1 MIEAP
6 TLWQLIEARARATPD
21 ARMAVDPAGRTL
33 DFAGYRDAALRVA
46 GGLHSL
52 GIGSGSRVAWMLPT
66 RLETLVLLAA
76 LARLDAVQIP
86 LLPIFRLRELR
97 FIVDQCRPRLL
108 MVPAPGRGVDHPAMA
123 AELASERPELET
135 LVVADRLPERD
146 DPSARLPPVRAVRAV
161 DEPEVEP
168 GVESVDAPGAEQP
181 VRWILYTSGTTSEPK
196 GVQHTDASLWEAAR
210 AMSHCLALAPDD
222 RVAFVFPITHVG
234 GINWIQAALAT
245 GCSLVVIER
254 FADSQTIPTLAREG
268 VTQATA
274 GTVFHEAYLAA
285 QREHGPEPLFPHVR
299 AFPGGGAPK
308 PPRLHFDLRRE
319 MGGAGIVSG
328 YGLTECP
335 ILAMNRVG
343 DDDEKLAH
351 TEGRPSSPNVDL
363 RVVRPDGSRAR
374 AEEEGELRVRAP
386 QLFRGYVDPGLDE
399 AAFDADGYLRT
410 GDLGH
415 MDAEGY
421 VVITGRLK
429 DVIIRKGENIP
440 AREVEDLLSQ
450 HPKVLDVAVIG
461 LPDPRTGER
470 CCAVVACRPGVPP
483 LELGEMQAF
492 LREHELMTQKIPEQL
507 EQVDEIPRNATGK
520 ILKHEL
526 RARYAES
533 EPDARPA

>member
-6 TLWQLIEARARATPD
+6 TLWQLIEARARETPD

-33 DFAGYRDAALRVA
+33 DFAG
-46 GGLHSL
+46 
-52 GIGSGSRVAWMLPT
+52 
-66 RLETLVLLAA
+66 
-76 LARLDAVQIP
+76 QIP
-86 LLPIFRLRELR
+86 LLPIFRRRELR
-97 FIVDQCRPRLL
+97 FIVDQCQPQMLV
-108 MVPAPGRGVDHPAMA
+108 VPASSGGFDYPAMA
-123 AELASERPELET
+123 AELAAERPELET
-135 LVVADRLPERD
+135 LVIADRLPEPD
-146 DPSARLPPVRAVRAV
+146 DPSRPLPPLPTLPALPGPSPTTGPAA
-161 DEPEVEP
+161 EP
-168 GVESVDAPGAEQP
+168 P

-210 AMSHCLALAPDD
+210 AMSRCLALDSDD
-222 RVAFVFPITHVG
+222 RVAFVFPVTHVG

-245 GCSLVVIER
+245 GCTLVVIER
-254 FADSQTIPTLAREG
+254 FADPQTISTLAREG

-319 MGGAGIVSG
+319 LGGAGIISG

-351 TEGRPSSPNVDL
+351 TEGHPSSPAVDL

-374 AEEEGELRVRAP
+374 AGEEGELRVRAP
-386 QLFRGYVDPGLDE
+386 QLFRGYVDSRLDE
-399 AAFDADGYLRT
+399 AAFDDDGYLRT
-410 GDLGH
+410 GDLGRIEPTGH
-415 MDAEGY
+415 
-421 VVITGRLK
+421 VVVTGRLK

-440 AREVEDLLSQ
+440 AKEVEDLLSQ
-450 HPKVLDVAVIG
+450 HPKVFDVAVIG
-461 LPDPRTGER
+461 LPDPKTGER
-470 CCAVVACRPGVPP
+470 CCAVVACRPEVAP
-483 LELGEMQAF
+483 LELGEMKAF

-507 EQVDEIPRNATGK
+507 EKVDEIPRNATGK

-526 RARYAES
+526 RARYVES
-533 EPDARPA
+533 NADARPA

>member
-33 DFAGYRDAALRVA
+33 DFAGYRDAALRA
-46 GGLHSL
+46 ARGLHAL
-52 GIGSGSRVAWMLPT
+52 GVGPGSRVAWMLPT

-86 LLPIFRLRELR
+86 LLPIFRRRELR

-108 MVPAPGRGVDHPAMA
+108 VVPASGRGVDHPAMA

-135 LVVADRLPERD
+135 LVIADRLPERD
-146 DPSARLPPVRAVRAV
+146 DPSLPLPPVRAVRAV
-161 DEPEVEP
+161 DEP
-168 GVESVDAPGAEQP
+168 GVESVDAPDAGAP

-210 AMSHCLALAPDD
+210 AMSHCLALASDD

-254 FADSQTIPTLAREG
+254 FADPDTIPTLAREG

-285 QREHGPEPLFPHVR
+285 QREHGSEPLFPHVR

-335 ILAMNRVG
+335 ILSMNRVG

-351 TEGRPSSPNVDL
+351 TEGRPSSPAVEL
-363 RVVRPDGSRAR
+363 RVARPDGSRVAPG
-374 AEEEGELRVRAP
+374 EEGELHVRAP
-386 QLFRGYVDPGLDE
+386 QLFQGYVDSSLDE
-399 AAFDADGYLRT
+399 AAFDEDGYLRT
-410 GDLGH
+410 GDLGRV
-415 MDAEGY
+415 DTEGY

-440 AREVEDLLSQ
+440 AKEVEDLLSQ

-461 LPDPRTGER
+461 LPDPKTGER
-470 CCAVVACRPGVPP
+470 CCAVVACRPGVAP

-507 EQVDEIPRNATGK
+507 EQVEQIPRNATGK

-533 EPDARPA
+533 TADVRPA

>member
-6 TLWQLIEARARATPD
+6 TLWQLIEARARATPG

-33 DFAGYRDAALRVA
+33 DFAGYHDAALRTA
-46 GGLHSL
+46 RALRAL
-52 GIGSGSRVAWMLPT
+52 GVGPGSRVAWMLPT

-76 LARLDAVQIP
+76 LARLDAIQIP
-86 LLPIFRLRELR
+86 LLPIFGLRELR

-108 MVPAPGRGVDHPAMA
+108 VVPAPWRGFDHPAMA
-123 AELASERPELET
+123 AALAADRPELET
-135 LVVADRLPERD
+135 LVVADRLPEGE
-146 DPSARLPPVRAVRAV
+146 DPILPLPPPRPAN
-161 DEPEVEP
+161 EPAGELP
-168 GVESVDAPGAEQP
+168 I
-181 VRWILYTSGTTSEPK
+181 RWILYTSGTTSEPK

-210 AMSHCLALAPDD
+210 AMSRCLSLASDD
-222 RVAFVFPITHVG
+222 RVAFVFPVTHVG
-234 GINWIQAALAT
+234 GINWVQAALAT

-254 FADSQTIPTLAREG
+254 FADPQTIPTLVREG

-285 QREHGPEPLFPHVR
+285 QREHGPEPLFPRIR

-335 ILAMNRVG
+335 ILSMNRVG
-343 DDDEKLAH
+343 DDDEKLAR
-351 TEGRPSSPNVDL
+351 TEGRPSSPGVDL
-363 RVVRPDGSRAR
+363 RVVRADGSRAGPG
-374 AEEEGELRVRAP
+374 EEGELRVRAP
-386 QLFRGYVDPGLDE
+386 QLFRGYVDSSLDE

-410 GDLGH
+410 GDLGRVE
-415 MDAEGY
+415 AEGH
-421 VVITGRLK
+421 VVVTGRLK

-450 HPKVLDVAVIG
+450 HPRVLDVAVIG
-461 LPDPRTGER
+461 LPDPKTGER
-470 CCAVVACRPGVPP
+470 CCAVVVCRPGGPP

-507 EQVDEIPRNATGK
+507 ERVDEIPRNATGK

-526 RARYAES
+526 RARYAKAAAGAPS
-533 EPDARPA
+533 E

>member
-6 TLWQLIEARARATPD
+6 TLWQLIEARSRATPD

-33 DFAGYRDAALRVA
+33 DFAGYREAALRA
-46 GGLHSL
+46 ARGLHAR
-52 GIGSGSRVAWMLPT
+52 GVGPGSRVAWMLPT

-76 LARLDAVQIP
+76 LARLEAIQIP

-97 FIVDQCRPRLL
+97 FIIGQCQPRMLV
-108 MVPAPGRGVDHPAMA
+108 VPASSRGFDPPALA
-123 AELASERPELET
+123 AELASEHPELET
-135 LVVADRLPERD
+135 LVVAADRLPEPA
-146 DPSARLPPVRAVRAV
+146 DPSLPRAPLPP
-161 DEPEVEP
+161 PSP
-168 GVESVDAPGAEQP
+168 TTGPGAAPP

-210 AMSHCLALAPDD
+210 AMSRCLSLASDD
-222 RVAFVFPITHVG
+222 RVAFVFPVTHVG

-245 GCSLVVIER
+245 GCTLVVIER
-254 FADSQTIPTLAREG
+254 FADPDTIPTLAREG

-285 QREHGPEPLFPHVR
+285 QRAHGPEPLFPYVR

-308 PPRLHFDLRRE
+308 PPRLHFELRRE
-319 MGGAGIVSG
+319 LGGAGIVSG

-351 TEGRPSSPNVDL
+351 TEGRPASPAVDL
-363 RVVRPDGSRAR
+363 RVVRADGSRAGPG
-374 AEEEGELRVRAP
+374 EEGELRVRAP
-386 QLFRGYVDPGLDE
+386 QLFRGYVDPSLDE
-399 AAFDADGYLRT
+399 TAFDDEGYLRT

-415 MDAEGY
+415 IEPEGH

-440 AREVEDLLSQ
+440 AKEVEDLLSQ

-470 CCAVVACRPGVPP
+470 CCAVVACHPGCEP
-483 LELGEMQAF
+483 LALGEMKAF
-492 LREHELMTQKIPEQL
+492 LRERELMTQKIPEQL
-507 EQVDEIPRNATGK
+507 EQIDEIPRTATGK
-520 ILKHEL
+520 VLKQEL
-526 RARYAES
+526 RARYAEAEAEAES
-533 EPDARPA
+533 ATEGRPE